1 MYNYYHDIYWYD
13 LNNIIYDNKQRDND
27 NDNFYGGD
35 NFDDSA
41 DRGEPDDC
49 CYD

>member
-13 LNNIIYDNKQRDND
+13 LNNIIYDNKRD

-35 NFDDSA
+35 NFDDSD

-49 CYD
+49 CCD

>member
-1 MYNYYHDIYWYD
+1 MYNFYHDVYYHDI
-13 LNNIIYDNKQRDND
+13 NNIIYDHRHD

-35 NFDDSA
+35 SFDDSA

-49 CYD
+49 CCD

>member
-13 LNNIIYDNKQRDND
+13 LNNIVYDNKYRD

-49 CYD
+49 CCD